1 MKILQASI
9 LAKVGR
15 AIQMISGTNNLI
27 NPDRQDIDLT
37 ELLLQLLP
45 LIACQL
51 PTSHTLEYLFLLL

>member
-9 LAKVGR
+9 LAKVGG
-15 AIQMISGTNNLI
+15 AIQMISGSNNQI
-27 NPDRQDIDLT
+27 NPDQQDIDLT

-51 PTSHTLEYLFLLL
+51 PTPHILEYLFLLL